1 MGVAD
6 LHDALLKTKHRVA
19 ALHDILLKTKHGV
32 AALHDVLSKT
42 FGAFAGL
49 HEEEKIIFQ
58 QLNKLSY
65 GKNKNI

>member
-1 MGVAD
+1 MGVV
-6 LHDALLKTKHRVA
+6 ALLDV
-19 ALHDILLKTKHGV
+19 LLKTKHGV

-49 HEEEKIIFQ
+49 HEEEKIIFH

-65 GKNKNI
+65 GKNKNL

>member
-1 MGVAD
+1 MSNLQDSGRPPPVHRAVRR
-6 LHDALLKTKHRVA
+6 DAQKFSKLR
-19 ALHDILLKTKHGV
+19 V

>member
-1 MGVAD
+1 MGVAGLQD
-6 LHDALLKTKHRVA
+6 GLLKRKHRVVALHDALLKTKHRV
-19 ALHDILLKTKHGV
+19 V
-32 AALHDVLSKT
+32 ALHDVLLKT

-49 HEEEKIIFQ
+49 HEEEKIIFH